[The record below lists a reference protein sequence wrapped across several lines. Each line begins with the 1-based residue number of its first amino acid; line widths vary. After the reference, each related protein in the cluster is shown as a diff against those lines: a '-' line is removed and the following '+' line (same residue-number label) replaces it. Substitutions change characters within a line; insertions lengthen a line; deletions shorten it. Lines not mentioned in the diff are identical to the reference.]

1 MNTNEIVKLAAEAG
15 AKAAM
20 ETLEKERQ
28 RDRKEVAD
36 RRLRNTKLL
45 LRNYRVFQAHVANA
59 VFEVEEYESPEEILE
74 DFLQCHRLLH
84 VGGS

>member
-1 MNTNEIVKLAAEAG
+1 MSEEKLNQQEIVKLAAEAG

-28 RDRKEVAD
+28 RDRREMAD

-45 LRNYRVFQAHVANA
+45 LRNYRVFCAHVDNA
-59 VFEVEEYESPEEILE
+59 SMRSRSASRWKKSWPI
-74 DFLQCHRLLH
+74 
-84 VGGS
+84 